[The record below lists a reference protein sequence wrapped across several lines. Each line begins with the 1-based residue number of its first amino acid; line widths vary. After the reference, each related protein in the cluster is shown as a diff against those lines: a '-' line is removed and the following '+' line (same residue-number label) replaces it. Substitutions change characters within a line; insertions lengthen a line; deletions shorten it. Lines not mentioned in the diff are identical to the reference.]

1 MFNLKYIQV
10 KASPPLSFYFSGA
23 ETKGHGYIEKPSSF
37 ELSNQKLLDGY
48 EEKLYSFRPSR

>member
-1 MFNLKYIQV
+1 M

-48 EEKLYSFRPSR
+48 EEKLYSFRPGR